1 MLPIRL
7 AEGKQNDKLDVVRQ
21 LVLNITFAFS
31 VSLAA
36 GIPGCRWGKTGHHD
50 STYIFFK
57 KNNFYFAYG
66 QERLSTRVHNSLPLI
81 TPLKVEFFK
90 GNSFL
95 CILFKSFLTIY

>member
-21 LVLNITFAFS
+21 LVLNITFPFS

-50 STYIFFK
+50 STYIFLK
-57 KNNFYFAYG
+57 KTTFILHTDKNG
-66 QERLSTRVHNSLPLI
+66 CLSGYTVH
-81 TPLKVEFFK
+81 
-90 GNSFL
+90 FL
-95 CILFKSFLTIY
+95 